1 MPSESPLDE
10 SSWDQLARLFAGELP
25 QAEAEQLRDWIAADP
40 ERSAM
45 VNHLREV
52 WSHAGDLRQGWDAEG
67 ALARIKQVPAGPIRV
82 VPIPKFYREEPLSAG
97 RRFVRIG
104 LRVAAA
110 VAFVAGGAGVWRLA
124 IRDPAPE
131 TPVTLAEM
139 ATPRGQRATLRLPD
153 GTRVMLGPASTLR
166 YASTYSMGAR
176 AVQLEGEAYFQVV
189 HDSTRPFRVLTA
201 RGVATDLGTT
211 FGVRAYAGDSVLRV
225 VVTDGEVSLTPAR
238 DTAARRIA
246 QDSLVLSPG
255 DLGRIGPNGSLTARR
270 GIDLSGYLAWT
281 EGRLVFQDTPAGEV
295 VVQLGRWFDLDIR
308 LADTATENKRLTAS
322 FANEPAAEVLQLVAA
337 SLGLR
342 VEQRGQAVTLR
353 AKP

>member
-1 MPSESPLDE
+1 MPNESPLDK
-10 SSWDQLARLFAGELP
+10 SPWDQLARLFADELP
-25 QAEAEQLRDWIAADP
+25 QAEAEQLRAWIAGDP

-52 WSHAGDLRQGWDAEG
+52 WSRAGDLRQAWDAEG
-67 ALARIKQVPAGPIRV
+67 ALAQIKQVPAGPVRV
-82 VPIPKFYREEPLSAG
+82 VPIPKFYREEPLSPG
-97 RRFVRIG
+97 RRLVRLG
-104 LRVAAA
+104 LRAAAA
-110 VAFVAGGAGVWRLA
+110 VALVAGGAGVWRLA
-124 IRDPAPE
+124 IQGPAPE
-131 TPVTLAEM
+131 APVTVAEM

-166 YASTYSMGAR
+166 YASTYTMGAR
-176 AVQLEGEAYFQVV
+176 AVQLDGEAYFEVV
-189 HDSTRPFRVLTA
+189 HDSIRPFTVRTA

-211 FGVRAYAGDSVLRV
+211 FGVRAYASDSVLRV
-225 VVTDGEVSLTPAR
+225 VVTEGRVSLAPAR
-238 DTAARRIA
+238 DTTARPRS
-246 QDSLVLSPG
+246 QDSLLLSPG

-281 EGRLVFQDTPAGEV
+281 EGRLVFQDTPVGEV
-295 VVQLGRWFDLDIR
+295 VVQLGRWFDLDVR
-308 LADTATENKRLTAS
+308 LADTTIGSKRLTAS
-322 FANEPAAEVLQLVAA
+322 FANEPAPEVLQLVAA